1 MVAKDNAKKSKVE
14 VGRDG
19 VWAVAGLLALAVE
32 TLVHL
37 NGENCVDDD
46 FESAEADG
54 TDGNVWKIEVLKTPN
69 QHIFVYI
76 WRNRG
81 SLFLQM

>member
-1 MVAKDNAKKSKVE
+1 MNSPSNYLVAKDIGKKSKVE

-54 TDGNVWKIEVLKTPN
+54 ADGNV
-69 QHIFVYI
+69 
-76 WRNRG
+76 
-81 SLFLQM
+81 

>member
-1 MVAKDNAKKSKVE
+1 MGLLLDSSSSYLVAKDNAKKSKVE

-54 TDGNVWKIEVLKTPN
+54 TDGNV
-69 QHIFVYI
+69 
-76 WRNRG
+76 
-81 SLFLQM
+81 

>member
-1 MVAKDNAKKSKVE
+1 MNSPSSYLVAKDIGKKSKVE
-14 VGRDG
+14 VERDG

-54 TDGNVWKIEVLKTPN
+54 ADGNV
-69 QHIFVYI
+69 
-76 WRNRG
+76 
-81 SLFLQM
+81 

>member
-1 MVAKDNAKKSKVE
+1 MNSPSSYLVAKDNAKKSKSEAV
-14 VGRDG
+14 RDG

-54 TDGNVWKIEVLKTPN
+54 ADGNV
-69 QHIFVYI
+69 
-76 WRNRG
+76 
-81 SLFLQM
+81 

>member
-1 MVAKDNAKKSKVE
+1 MLLDSSSSYLVAKDIGKKSKAEAV
-14 VGRDG
+14 RDG
-19 VWAVAGLLALAVE
+19 VWAVDGLLALAVE

-54 TDGNVWKIEVLKTPN
+54 TDGNV
-69 QHIFVYI
+69 
-76 WRNRG
+76 
-81 SLFLQM
+81 